1 MTISQ
6 RFTMRPMRDIFQ
18 WYHEQHDRLQMISRS
33 LAISHV
39 AVRKVVNWAQS
50 AEYTLA
56 FRPP

>member
-1 MTISQ
+1 
-6 RFTMRPMRDIFQ
+6 MRPMRDIFQ